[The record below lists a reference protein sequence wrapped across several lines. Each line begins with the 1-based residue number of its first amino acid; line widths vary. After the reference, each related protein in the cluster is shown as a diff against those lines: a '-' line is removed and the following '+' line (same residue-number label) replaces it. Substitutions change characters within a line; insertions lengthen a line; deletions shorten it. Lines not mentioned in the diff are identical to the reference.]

1 MLQINVGSRLCF
13 CSTARLGL
21 EWLCCLSH
29 LHSAF
34 CAGGGERG
42 LLRKPG
48 LCSWGLCWG
57 STGSTGAGEV
67 NSREKAL
74 LGFGVK
80 SHPWKDQLPALQ
92 PRQVLLCILMKA
104 EHRRAAKYI
113 LQGTCPRWHLGEL
126 HLGACP
132 KAVGTPGQ
140 GQGVRVMLG
149 G

>member
-1 MLQINVGSRLCF
+1 MGAAPK
-13 CSTARLGL
+13 ARALLLGVVL
-21 EWLCCLSH
+21 V
-29 LHSAF
+29 
-34 CAGGGERG
+34 
-42 LLRKPG
+42 PP
-48 LCSWGLCWG
+48 CWG
-57 STGSTGAGEV
+57 STASTGAGEV
-67 NSREKAL
+67 NSREEAL
-74 LGFGVK
+74 RGFGVK

-92 PRQVLLCILMKA
+92 PQQVLLCILMKA